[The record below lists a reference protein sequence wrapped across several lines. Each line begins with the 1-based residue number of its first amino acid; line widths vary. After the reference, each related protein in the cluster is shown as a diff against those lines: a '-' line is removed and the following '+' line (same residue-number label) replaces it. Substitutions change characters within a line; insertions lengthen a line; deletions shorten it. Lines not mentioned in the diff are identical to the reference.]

1 MNTEQL
7 LAKMG
12 PVISQVAH
20 KYSRCPSTQDEIE
33 QEAKIACW
41 RVVEK
46 YSTYSDPEIVRVS
59 SRAIHNAAISVLRQ
73 QQRHKRSFDDAPP
86 VIVKPTEGSFVQGE
100 WLDSLQ
106 SQLAPRDVVV
116 LSELRRGL
124 TAADC
129 ARLHGLT
136 EVGVHRSVVRIR
148 ELALGMDAD

>member
-7 LAKMG
+7 LVKMG

-20 KYSRCPSTQDEIE
+20 KYSRCPSTRDEIE
-33 QEAKIACW
+33 QEARIACW
-41 RVVEK
+41 RVAEK
-46 YSTYSDPEIVRVS
+46 YTTYSDPEVVRVS
-59 SRAIHNAAISVLRQ
+59 ARAVHNAAISVLREQ
-73 QQRHKRSFDDAPP
+73 NRARRPVGNLPPFSKPADAPL
-86 VIVKPTEGSFVQGE
+86 IQGE

-106 SQLAPRDVVV
+106 SRLAPRDVVV

-136 EVGVHRSVVRIR
+136 EVDVHRSVVRIR
-148 ELALGMDAD
+148 EQARGMDAD